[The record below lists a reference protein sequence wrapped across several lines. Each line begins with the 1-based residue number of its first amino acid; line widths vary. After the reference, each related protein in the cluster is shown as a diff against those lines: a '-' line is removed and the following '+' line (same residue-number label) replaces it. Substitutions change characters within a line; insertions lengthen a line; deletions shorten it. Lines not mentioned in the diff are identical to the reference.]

1 MPHQRTSLSYINK
14 LPNQH
19 PHSRSSVKCH
29 INTLHQ
35 HTFDMTGSSVLTW
48 LRIALENNNN
58 SNDNNNNSNANDS
71 DSHNNGQHK
80 DGCVERTNNST
91 NASTSTST
99 STSTSVHTNAR
110 PHISLISLI
119 DRKGHEKVIDERNS
133 TKASSPSI
141 TITEQSSTLGM
152 EEGVNTDSTGVG
164 EEKKKLTVIN
174 MMGGEKEA
182 YGYRIALMR
191 FSTWQADMAPQRR
204 HWDGKNT
211 PN

>member
-1 MPHQRTSLSYINK
+1 M
-14 LPNQH
+14 
-19 PHSRSSVKCH
+19 
-29 INTLHQ
+29 
-35 HTFDMTGSSVLTW
+35 LTW

-58 SNDNNNNSNANDS
+58 NNNNNNNSNDNNSNANDS
-71 DSHNNGQHK
+71 DSHNNGQNK
-80 DGCVERTNNST
+80 DDCVERTNNST

-110 PHISLISLI
+110 PNISLI

-133 TKASSPSI
+133 TKASAPSI

-152 EEGVNTDSTGVG
+152 EDGVNADSTGVG

-211 PN
+211 HN